1 MWRCQGRSPFSG
13 EVREGRG
20 SVVGPEDDGRSLAR
34 RNWVEAV
41 VIPCGLDGRDADHVA
56 VESEV
61 DMDRLPIQGN
71 PKGLGEPRRV

>member
-1 MWRCQGRSPFSG
+1 
-13 EVREGRG
+13 
-20 SVVGPEDDGRSLAR
+20 
-34 RNWVEAV
+34 V